1 MPIFEYKCSN
11 CGKTFETL
19 ELPGQ
24 ENNVKCTNCG
34 SDDLKIDF
42 RPLSAEFGRKPAND
56 GSGAAAVLPERR
68 IARPAPVAGSSLN
81 NELLP
86 DPEWG

>member
-34 SDDLKIDF
+34 SDDLKKLI
-42 RPLSAEFGRKPAND
+42 SAPFLTR
-56 GSGAAAVLPERR
+56 SGAAAVLPERR